1 MSDPHDKRALLK
13 QPLHGIYIPIAF
25 IIFGTCVIDYHYLPY
40 TMAFVVVV
48 CTFNFFEAW
57 KRRRSVDPIK
67 WNDLELI
74 DKTVISKNSA
84 IYRFKLNHEDEVLNV
99 PTGHH
104 VACCFSIDGKDEIR
118 YYSPISNE
126 FDTGFFDILVKSY
139 PQGKV
144 SRQFAMLK
152 EHQTVKFR
160 GPVGRLEYKT
170 NMAKEIG
177 LIAGGS
183 GITPILQVIT
193 KVITT
198 PEDNTKILLI
208 FANETENDILLK
220 SELDEMAKKYPHFS
234 VYYTLTFPPP
244 NWTGSV
250 GYVTKEMVKKYMPE
264 PLADSRLF
272 ISGPPAM
279 KRSLIEI
286 STSLGW
292 DETTMKSAP
301 NDQVFCF

>member
-1 MSDPHDKRALLK
+1 MSDFKDKRELLK
-13 QPLHGIYIPIAF
+13 QPLHGIYIPIAL
-25 IIFGTCVIDYHYLPY
+25 IIVGTCIIDYHYLPY
-40 TMAFVVVV
+40 TMSFVAIM
-48 CTFNFFEAW
+48 CTINFMDAW
-57 KRRRSVDPIK
+57 KRRHSVDPIK

-74 DKTVISKNSA
+74 DKTVISKNTA
-84 IYRFKLNHEDEVLNV
+84 IYRFKLNNEDEVLKV

-144 SRQFAMLK
+144 SKRFAMLK
-152 EHQTVKFR
+152 EGQTVKFR
-160 GPVGRLEYKT
+160 GTVGRLEYKT

-193 KVITT
+193 KIITT
-198 PEDNTKILLI
+198 PEDTTKISLI
-208 FANETENDILLK
+208 YANETENDILLK
-220 SELDEMAKKYPHFS
+220 NELDEMAKKYPNFS
-234 VYYTLTFPPP
+234 VHYTLTTPPA

-250 GYVTKEMVKKYMPE
+250 GYVKRDLVERYMPK
-264 PLADSRLF
+264 PSADNRLF
-272 ISGPPAM
+272 ICGPPEM

-286 STSLGW
+286 SSELGW
-292 DETTMKSAP
+292 EKTTMKSAAS
-301 NDQVFCF
+301 DQVFCF

>member
-1 MSDPHDKRALLK
+1 MSEVKDKRELLK
-13 QPLHGIYIPIAF
+13 QPLHGIYIPIALV
-25 IIFGTCVIDYHYLPY
+25 IVGTCIIDYHYLRY
-40 TMAFVVVV
+40 TLTFVAIV
-48 CTFNFFEAW
+48 CSFNFVDAW
-57 KRRRSVDPIK
+57 KRRRSVDPVK

-84 IYRFKLNHEDEVLNV
+84 IYRFKLNHEDEVLKV

-104 VACCFSIDGKDEIR
+104 VACCFNIDGKDEIR

-144 SRQFAMLK
+144 SKRFAMLK
-152 EHQTVKFR
+152 EGQTVKFR
-160 GPVGRLEYKT
+160 GTVGRLEYKT

-193 KVITT
+193 KIITT
-198 PEDNTKILLI
+198 PEDTTKISLI
-208 FANETENDILLK
+208 YANETENDILLK
-220 SELDEMAKKYPHFS
+220 SELDEMAKKYPNFS
-234 VYYTLTFPPP
+234 VHYTLTTPPA

-250 GYVTKEMVKKYMPE
+250 GYVKKEMVERYMPKPSSE
-264 PLADSRLF
+264 TRLF
-272 ISGPPAM
+272 ICGPPEM
-279 KRSLIEI
+279 KRSLMEI
-286 STSLGW
+286 TSEMGW
-292 DETTMKSAP
+292 EKTTMKSAP
-301 NDQVFCF
+301 TDQVFCF